1 MEKCLIKGILF
12 NNRFGLYS
20 VSIQSSVGKDLI
32 PYVTP
37 EFIDFDR
44 ESKKFI
50 INVDLENPLSL
61 T

>member
-1 MEKCLIKGILF
+1 
-12 NNRFGLYS
+12 
-20 VSIQSSVGKDLI
+20 VGKDLI

-37 EFIDFDR
+37 ELIDFDR

>member
-1 MEKCLIKGILF
+1 
-12 NNRFGLYS
+12 
-20 VSIQSSVGKDLI
+20 VGKDLI